1 MGHVVRASFLQSN
14 IILQE
19 PKCTFGY
26 LCVSNDAV
34 FLSYLIS
41 SGFSISHF
49 GFPWNFFSFHTKLLH
64 NLKLTFCFANRDFQD
79 GRRPRWVP
87 LGLLSVIHVPFY
99 HKFWKTKTPILP
111 ALLLKLLSSD
121 SLRSLLTRPKS
132 SIFMGRSWSFANT
145 VKKNLLQISDGPTL
159 FLWK

>member
-1 MGHVVRASFLQSN
+1 MLCARSFLQSN
-14 IILQE
+14 IILQA
-19 PKCTFGY
+19 KMYIWLFV
-26 LCVSNDAV
+26 CVQWRRFP
-34 FLSYLIS
+34 FLSYFLWFFHFSFWIS
-41 SGFSISHF
+41 VKLF
-49 GFPWNFFSFHTKLLH
+49 FFSHQIVAQSEIDF
-64 NLKLTFCFANRDFQD
+64 FFANRDFQD

-111 ALLLKLLSSD
+111 ALLLLKLLSD

-145 VKKNLLQISDGPTL
+145 VKKKTFFKSPTVR
-159 FLWK
+159 LWK

>member
-1 MGHVVRASFLQSN
+1 MLCEELPPVKHHSPSQNVHLA
-14 IILQE
+14 I
-19 PKCTFGY
+19 
-26 LCVSNDAV
+26 CVSNDV

-64 NLKLTFCFANRDFQD
+64 NPKLTFFANRDFQD

-111 ALLLKLLSSD
+111 ALLKLLSD

-145 VKKNLLQISDGPTL
+145 VKKKTFFKSPTVRL
-159 FLWK
+159 SSFENRLGSRI

>member
-1 MGHVVRASFLQSN
+1 MLCARASSSQTSFSKSQNVHLA
-14 IILQE
+14 I
-19 PKCTFGY
+19 
-26 LCVSNDAV
+26 CVC
-34 FLSYLIS
+34 
-41 SGFSISHF
+41 
-49 GFPWNFFSFHTKLLH
+49 PMTPFSFPILFPLVFPF
-64 NLKLTFCFANRDFQD
+64 LILDFRETFFLFTPNCCTIWNWLFFANRDFQD